1 MYQDTVEKL
10 DAVGDQKVDHKML
23 RYFLQ
28 PMDRRYHREK
38 MLELRYEIQLP
49 FEGNGP
55 SILHQKVHLYGAKY
69 LHGANSGWKMFVG
82 QVDRIWPNCRID
94 IGVSYGLLSYPTRHS
109 ADYFPNMDR

>member
-1 MYQDTVEKL
+1 MSHVIFIIFSNKTSSLHVNHQNTICHSLTTHPMTPMYQDTVEKL
-10 DAVGDQKVDHKML
+10 DSVGDQKVDHKML

-38 MLELRYEIQLP
+38 MLELRYEIQLR

-69 LHGANSGWKMFVG
+69 LHGANSG
-82 QVDRIWPNCRID
+82 
-94 IGVSYGLLSYPTRHS
+94 
-109 ADYFPNMDR
+109 